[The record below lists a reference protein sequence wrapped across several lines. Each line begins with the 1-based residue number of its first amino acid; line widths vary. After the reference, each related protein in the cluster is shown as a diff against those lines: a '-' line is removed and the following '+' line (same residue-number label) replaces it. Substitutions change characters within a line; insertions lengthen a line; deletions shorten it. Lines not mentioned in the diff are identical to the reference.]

1 MPNLL
6 ATRRRVS
13 ASGAAPREL
22 PNLGVGETVENS
34 CAADLRLNVK
44 APEDALARAANIEAV
59 AIDTVL
65 KGGEFSLEDVEETVD
80 RMLKVLAPPV
90 LPEL

>member
-22 PNLGVGETVENS
+22 PNLGVGKTVEIS
-34 CAADLRLNVK
+34 CVADLRLNVK
-44 APEDALARAANIEAV
+44 APEDALARAANIEAA
-59 AIDTVL
+59 AIDTAL
-65 KGGEFSLEDVEETVD
+65 KAGEFCIEDVEETVD
-80 RMLKVLAPPV
+80 RMLNVLAPP
-90 LPEL
+90 EL